1 MRGQHIEE
9 RETGDPCMVV
19 RDLVINYRVRVHG
32 STASGRKH
40 RRRKVLVEA
49 VRGVSFT
56 VGRGEIVGFLG
67 PNGAGKTSVLKSLS
81 GLLHPSSGTVDVL
94 GHTPHRR
101 SSRFLSEISLCM
113 GQRNQLLWDLPP
125 VDSFL
130 ANKAIY
136 RIPDARYHEALT
148 NLVDLLGLKPMLD
161 KPVRQLSL
169 GERTRCEL
177 AAALLHEPR
186 VLFLDEPTLG
196 LDVDGQQALREFV
209 VDYRRKRGA
218 TVIITSHDMA
228 DIVNVSDRV
237 MLIDNGRIR
246 FDGSLNKLVDEVAP
260 YSVIRCRTSRT
271 AHPPLPEYC
280 SMWWEADTLCV
291 RVPRALATETAKTLL
306 TDLDVTDLTIV
317 PPAVEDVLRGMITRK
332 DRAERLPADHLWSD
346 AGA

>member
-1 MRGQHIEE
+1 
-9 RETGDPCMVV
+9 
-19 RDLVINYRVRVHG
+19 
-32 STASGRKH
+32 
-40 RRRKVLVEA
+40 

-56 VGRGEIVGFLG
+56 VGHGEIVGFLG

-81 GLLHPSSGTVDVL
+81 GLLHPSSGRVDVL

-101 SSRFLSEISLCM
+101 SPRFLGDITLVM

-136 RIPDARYHEALT
+136 RIPDARYRRALG
-148 NLVDLLGLKPMLD
+148 NLVDLLGLTPLLH

-177 AAALLHEPR
+177 AAAMLHEPR

-209 VDYRRKRGA
+209 VDYRAEHGA
-218 TVIITSHDMA
+218 TVLVTSHDMA
-228 DIVNVSDRV
+228 DIVDVGDRV
-237 MLIDNGRIR
+237 MLIDDGRIR
-246 FDGSLNKLVDEVAP
+246 FDGALSKLVDEVAP
-260 YSVIRCRTSRT
+260 YSVIRCRTPHTTR
-271 AHPPLPEYC
+271 PPLPAYC
-280 SMWWEADTLCV
+280 SVWREKETLCV
-291 RVPRALATETAKTLL
+291 RVPRALATETAKALL
-306 TDLDVTDLTIV
+306 TDLDVTDLTIA
-317 PPAVEDVLRGMITRK
+317 PPAVEDVLRGMIRRR
-332 DRAERLPADHLWSD
+332 DRPEELPAEHLRSD